1 MRCRN
6 NKRVKEE
13 SEKTSAYVHQV
24 QDAGRK
30 KLEEKN
36 EEKDGKLV
44 IQMTFPYL
52 FGTTKING

>member
-1 MRCRN
+1 MKNERLCASGTGCG
-6 NKRVKEE
+6 K
-13 SEKTSAYVHQV
+13 
-24 QDAGRK
+24 K

-36 EEKDGKLV
+36 EEKDGELV